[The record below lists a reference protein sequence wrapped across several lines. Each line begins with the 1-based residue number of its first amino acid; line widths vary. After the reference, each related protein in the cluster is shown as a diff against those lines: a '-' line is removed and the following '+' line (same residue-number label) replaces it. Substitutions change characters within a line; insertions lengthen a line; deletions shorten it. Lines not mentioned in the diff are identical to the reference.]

1 MFVVGITGGIG
12 SGKSA
17 VTAKLEQLGIDIID
31 ADIVAREV
39 VEPGTNALKDIQSYF
54 GDRVLSS
61 DGALD
66 RAALRE
72 IVFSEPE
79 KRKWLEAL
87 LHPIIRNETIK
98 QLNNTSSPY
107 AVLASPL
114 LLETDQHEL
123 TQHIV
128 LIDVS
133 VETQIERTIARDN
146 NNRKQVEAI
155 IAAQMSRTEKQRKS
169 DIIVT
174 NDEDL
179 SALYNKVSVLHET
192 LKRLALQEIKS

>member
-39 VEPGTNALKDIQSYF
+39 VEPGTRALKDIQSYF
-54 GDRVLSS
+54 GDRILSP
-61 DGALD
+61 DGALN
-66 RAALRE
+66 RTALRE
-72 IVFSEPE
+72 IVFSQPE

-98 QLNNTSSPY
+98 QLNNASSPY

-123 TQHIV
+123 TQRIV

-155 IAAQMSRTEKQRKS
+155 IAAQMSRTEKQKKS
-169 DIIVT
+169 DIIIT

-192 LKRLALQEIKS
+192 LIRLALQETES

>member
-39 VEPGTNALKDIQSYF
+39 VEPGTKALKDIQSYF
-54 GDRVLSS
+54 GDRILSS

-66 RAALRE
+66 RTALRE

-79 KRKWLEAL
+79 KRKWLEEL

-98 QLNNTSSPY
+98 QLNNASSPY

-123 TQHIV
+123 TQRIV
-128 LIDVS
+128 LIDAS

-169 DIIVT
+169 DIIIT

-192 LKRLALQEIKS
+192 LKRLALQETES

>member
-39 VEPGTNALKDIQSYF
+39 VEPGTKALKDIQSYF

-98 QLNNTSSPY
+98 QLNNASSPY

-133 VETQIERTIARDN
+133 VEAQIERTIARDN

-169 DIIVT
+169 DIIIT

>member
-31 ADIVAREV
+31 TDIVAREV
-39 VEPGTNALKDIQSYF
+39 VEPGTKALKDIQSYF

-98 QLNNTSSPY
+98 QLNNASSPY

-169 DIIVT
+169 DIIIT

>member
-31 ADIVAREV
+31 TDIVAREV
-39 VEPGTNALKDIQSYF
+39 VEPGTKALKDIQSYF

>member
-39 VEPGTNALKDIQSYF
+39 VEPGTKALKNIQSYF

-98 QLNNTSSPY
+98 QLNNASSPY

-169 DIIVT
+169 DIIIT

>member
-17 VTAKLEQLGIDIID
+17 VTEKLEQLGIDIID

-39 VEPGTNALKDIQSYF
+39 VEPGTRALKDIQSYF
-54 GDRVLSS
+54 GDRILSS
-61 DGALD
+61 DGALN
-66 RAALRE
+66 RTALRE
-72 IVFSEPE
+72 IVFSQPE

-98 QLNNTSSPY
+98 QLNNASSPY

-123 TQHIV
+123 TQRIV

-169 DIIVT
+169 DIIIT

-192 LKRLALQEIKS
+192 LKRLALQETKS

>member
-39 VEPGTNALKDIQSYF
+39 VEPGTKALKDIQSYF

-98 QLNNTSSPY
+98 QLNNASSPY

-169 DIIVT
+169 DIIIT